1 MPKSMIHEIESV
13 KMFNEVCIFAE
24 PLKSNSKRE
33 GCLDNGRY
41 HFYSSYQY
49 SWLGF
54 LSVALIE
61 YALNIQ

>member
-1 MPKSMIHEIESV
+1 
-13 KMFNEVCIFAE
+13 
-24 PLKSNSKRE
+24 LKSNSKRE